1 MYGTCRIRRWLAK
14 VACISANSINQAT
27 AMVSAKA
34 VRAAPLLRSSGGAPT
49 GSGRRSTR
57 AANRPRFHV
66 QASRGRHRANA
77 RSARF
82 QTLGRELRMKG
93 LLRDELLL
101 PRIGASLPTL
111 LTARI
116 LVSPMT
122 ARSSVIGCLV
132 RTFVHRPCFLVAL
145 ATCAV
150 ATVGVAHTSAWT
162 SGQQDSPAATHRPLP
177 PNRANPATS
186 PYPQNIP
193 TTPEDVSRLRLA
205 A

>member
-1 MYGTCRIRRWLAK
+1 MLNR
-14 VACISANSINQAT
+14 V
-27 AMVSAKA
+27 VSPALT
-34 VRAAPLLRSSGGAPT
+34 RPGAPAI
-49 GSGRRSTR
+49 S
-57 AANRPRFHV
+57 
-66 QASRGRHRANA
+66 Q
-77 RSARF
+77 
-82 QTLGRELRMKG
+82 ELRMKG

-111 LTARI
+111 LTSRI

-122 ARSSVIGCLV
+122 ARSSVSGCLV

-162 SGQQDSPAATHRPLP
+162 SGQQDSPGATHRPLP

-193 TTPEDVSRLRLA
+193 TTPEDVSRLRQA
-205 A
+205 AERGDARAQFALGFMYFSGIGVTRNPVDA